1 MKATGII
8 RKVDELG
15 RIVLPKELRDLHG
28 LFCGTP
34 VEILVDGADII
45 LCKYEPGC
53 TFCGTASKDMREIG
67 GKFICPTCA
76 KKYLPLFSEAAQA
89 EKSGQ

>member
-1 MKATGII
+1 MKSTGIV

-15 RIVLPKELRDLHG
+15 RIVLPIELRRTLNIDIRDSL
-28 LFCGTP
+28 
-34 VEILVDGADII
+34 EIYVDGTDII

-53 TFCGTASKDMREIG
+53 MFCGTASKDMREIG

-89 EKSGQ
+89 EKSSQ